1 MPPLIEIKGLT
12 KKYRIGREVIT
23 ALDNVSVNI
32 EPGEFVCLLGP
43 SGSGKTTFLHLVAGL
58 DKPTRGDVFVKG
70 LCINKIKEKDMA
82 LFRRRFMAFVFQAY
96 NLVPTLSAIENV
108 SMPLMFDGM
117 SKFRRDR
124 RAKDL
129 LTQIGLGKRLR
140 NKPSEMSGGQQQRVS
155 IARALINDP
164 KILYADEPTG
174 NLDTKTTK
182 EIMDILVERVKE
194 KGVTLV
200 MVTHNSKLTEQA
212 DRVIY
217 MLDGKIQKIVDQ
229 QNHTVEEFF
238 PEEAEEEAGAA
249 PTERAGSVDAPGEDL
264 AMSRQSAEGAIG

>member
-23 ALDNVSVNI
+23 ALDDVSIDI
-32 EPGEFVCLLGP
+32 EAGEFVCLLGP

-58 DKPTRGDVFVKG
+58 DRPTKGDVFVKG

-96 NLVPTLSAIENV
+96 NLVPTLTALENV

-117 SKFRRDR
+117 PKSRRER
-124 RAKDL
+124 QAKEL

-174 NLDTKTTK
+174 NLDSKTTR
-182 EIMDILVERVKE
+182 EIMDILVERVRE

-200 MVTHNSKLTEQA
+200 MVTHNANLAERA

-217 MLDGKIQKIVDQ
+217 MLDGKIQKIEDKK
-229 QNHTVEEFF
+229 NHTVQEFF
-238 PEEAEEEAGAA
+238 RDDADELEGEAG
-249 PTERAGSVDAPGEDL
+249 
-264 AMSRQSAEGAIG
+264 